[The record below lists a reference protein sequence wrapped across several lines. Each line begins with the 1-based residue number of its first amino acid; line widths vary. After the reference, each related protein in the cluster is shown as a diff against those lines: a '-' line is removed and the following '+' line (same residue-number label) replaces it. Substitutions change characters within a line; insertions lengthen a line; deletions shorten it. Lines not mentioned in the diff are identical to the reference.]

1 MDKEKELWL
10 ESINAKAFP
19 EPIKY
24 TYMFPGYR
32 GAFNLSE
39 RYVHET
45 PLDELKETYRQ
56 NERHALSAI
65 QAEHDRAV
73 STCMLC
79 KSAAATACK
88 YSIAWRI
95 VDAMR
100 KKRQETTEREGCKL
114 QEA

>member
-45 PLDELKETYRQ
+45 PLDELQETYRQ

-79 KSAAATACK
+79 KS
-88 YSIAWRI
+88 
-95 VDAMR
+95 
-100 KKRQETTEREGCKL
+100 KKSF
-114 QEA
+114 